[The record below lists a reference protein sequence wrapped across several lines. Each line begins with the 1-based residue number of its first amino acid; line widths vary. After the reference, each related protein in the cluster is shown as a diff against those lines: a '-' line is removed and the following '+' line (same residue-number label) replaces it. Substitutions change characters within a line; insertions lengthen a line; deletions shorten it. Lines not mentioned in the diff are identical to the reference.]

1 MLSPLPTRR
10 AWMKFSAVSSCAG
23 QHVVVLHPEGVD
35 RNIFA
40 NIVPL
45 CTPVALHPEGVD
57 RNIRKHMPCT
67 NVALVALHP
76 EGRG

>member
-1 MLSPLPTRR
+1 MLSPSTRR
-10 AWMKFSAVSSCAG
+10 AWIEIFSRVIRAG
-23 QHVVVLHPEGVD
+23 QHVVALHPEGVD

-67 NVALVALHP
+67 NAH
-76 EGRG
+76 